1 MARTRTNLAAVTAM
15 SVLAMLA
22 GAGCA
27 MEETPIPAL
36 SGPSTFGQTISVSIT
51 PDVLPQD
58 GQSTARVVVQ
68 VTNASGQPVANF
80 PLRLDMY
87 VPADSHNP
95 SSPLV
100 MMDMGQLSTK
110 FPVTGG
116 SGQVQVTYTA
126 PLGAENGNSQRDEI
140 YVTITAT
147 PVGSDYSAALAR
159 SAQIRLVPLGTIIE

>member
-1 MARTRTNLAAVTAM
+1 MARTRTNLGAVTAM

-36 SGPSTFGQTISVSIT
+36 SGPSTLGQTISISIT

-87 VPADSHNP
+87 VASRTGQ
-95 SSPLV
+95 LV
-100 MMDMGQLSTK
+100 MKDVGQLSTK
-110 FPVTGG
+110 FPVTGSNG
-116 SGQVQVTYTA
+116 VATVTYTA
-126 PLGAENGNSQRDEI
+126 PAGAEEGNSPSDEI
-140 YVTITAT
+140 ILTITAT
-147 PVGSDYSAALAR
+147 PIGSDYSAALPR
-159 SAQIRLVPLGTIIE
+159 SAEIRLVPQGKIS

>member
-36 SGPSTFGQTISVSIT
+36 SGPSTLGQTISISIT

-87 VPADSHNP
+87 VPSRTG
-95 SSPLV
+95 LV
-100 MMDMGQLSTK
+100 MKDVVQLSTK
-110 FPVTGG
+110 FPVTGSNG
-116 SGQVQVTYTA
+116 LATVTYTA
-126 PLGAENGNSQRDEI
+126 PAGAEEGNSPSDEI
-140 YVTITAT
+140 ILTITAT
-147 PVGSDYSAALAR
+147 PIGSDHSAALPR
-159 SAQIRLVPLGTIIE
+159 SAEIRLVPQGKIS